1 MPPGRRAEPANTL
14 EFPTPQFPTPPRAVT
29 VRWRRLRILAAAA
42 VLFGVGLVAPLAP
55 ASPARADVPTAG
67 QDLLRTG
74 WDQSEPNLA
83 PSTVVGGNFG
93 QLFATH

>member
-1 MPPGRRAEPANTL
+1 
-14 EFPTPQFPTPPRAVT
+14 
-29 VRWRRLRILAAAA
+29 
-42 VLFGVGLVAPLAP
+42 
-55 ASPARADVPTAG
+55 VPTAG

-93 QLFATH
+93 QLFATHLQGRCTR